1 LNEKNLRFFSF
12 KKTLAPIHLIKERL
26 LSEAKNSPLHT

>member
-12 KKTLAPIHLIKERL
+12 KNTLSPIDFINGRL
-26 LSEAKNSPLHT
+26 LSEAKNSP